1 MQAGFQR
8 YMTLE
13 RQLRTSHLA
22 KQTKEA
28 RMTISTDK
36 ESSSSSPKSS
46 PERNFDDSCGLT
58 DAAAHNE
65 DPLNQSWQYDSLG
78 KQVSR

>member
-1 MQAGFQR
+1 MQAGFRR

-22 KQTKEA
+22 QQTKEA
-28 RMTISTDK
+28 RMAISTDK
-36 ESSSSSPKSS
+36 ESSSSSRKSS